1 MYKLMKTTVFLRW
14 PYKMVNITRRL
25 TQLLPFGSMYILTNP
40 HINLFLKGVRGD
52 QLKVLLCRVL
62 RLPLSLSS

>member
-25 TQLLPFGSMYILTNP
+25 TQLLPFGSMYILTNS
-40 HINLFLKGVRGD
+40 HINLFLEGVRGD
-52 QLKVLLCRVL
+52 
-62 RLPLSLSS
+62 